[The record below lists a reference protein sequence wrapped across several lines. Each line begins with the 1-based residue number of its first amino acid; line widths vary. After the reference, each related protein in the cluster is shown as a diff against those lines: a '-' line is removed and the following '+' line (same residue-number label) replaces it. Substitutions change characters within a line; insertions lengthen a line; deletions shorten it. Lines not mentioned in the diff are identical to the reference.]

1 MEGEKDFR
9 DHDLLHSAMEENLA
23 ARAYRQRAQYAR
35 EHGDTATADL
45 YEHIAK
51 EEDGH
56 EQEFKT
62 RLTDVDLINRK
73 LFQERMHYLA
83 GEISERVG
91 RR

>member
-9 DHDLLHSAMEENLA
+9 DHDLLHSATEENMA
-23 ARAYRQRAQYAR
+23 ARVYRLRAQYAR

-56 EQEFKT
+56 EQEFRFSVEGSGFSK
-62 RLTDVDLINRK
+62 
-73 LFQERMHYLA
+73 
-83 GEISERVG
+83 
-91 RR
+91 